1 MIRLLIVTTSYPR
14 RNDGTEAAGSFVE
27 DFAIALSKIC
37 SVAVVAPGLEVG
49 VADTTDKYEVYRFR
63 SPEQALSTLS
73 PLNPFHWVSILSTL
87 FSGQSTCHQAVKEF
101 KPTHILALW
110 ALPSGYWAARAGK
123 RHNIPYSTWA
133 LGSDIWSMGK
143 IPLVRSI
150 LKKTLEN
157 AKIQFADG
165 FQLSQDV
172 TKISGKP
179 CHFLPSTRQLN
190 KSDHALRT
198 SPPYRLSFLGRWHQ
212 NKGIEILLDALA
224 LLSDDDWE
232 KIESVR
238 IEGGGPLHDLVHDK
252 GLKLTAAGYPVTVG
266 TYLNREDAQALFVNT
281 DFLIIPS
288 RIESIPVVF
297 SDAMQSGCPVIVTPV
312 GDLPK
317 LIAEYGCGVLSD
329 AVSAVAISG
338 AIRNALES
346 APCVYESQLEAA
358 CSAFDIQASAN
369 TCTKLL
375 NSEYVEK
382 IN

>member
-1 MIRLLIVTTSYPR
+1 MRLLIVTTSYPR

-37 SVAVVAPGLEVG
+37 NVAVVAPGLEVG
-49 VADTTDKYEVYRFR
+49 LEDATDSFEVYRFR
-63 SPEQALSTLS
+63 SPEQALSTLN
-73 PLNPFHWVSILSTL
+73 PLNPLHWVSILSTL
-87 FSGQSTCHQAVKEF
+87 VSGQSTCHRAVEEF
-101 KPTHILALW
+101 KPNHILALW

-123 RHNIPYSTWA
+123 RHHIPYSTWA
-133 LGSDIWSMGK
+133 LGSDVWSLGK

-172 TKISGKP
+172 SQISGKA
-179 CHFLPSTRQLN
+179 CHFLPSTRQL
-190 KSDHALRT
+190 KKIDRVLRT
-198 SPPYRLSFLGRWHQ
+198 SPPYRLSFLGRWHP
-212 NKGIEILLDALA
+212 NKGVDILLDALE

-232 KIESVR
+232 KVESIR
-238 IEGGGPLHDLVHDK
+238 IEGGGALHDLVHEK
-252 GLKLTAAGYPVTVG
+252 VHKLSAAGCPVTVG
-266 TYLNREDAQALFVNT
+266 AYLNREDAQALLVNT

-297 SDAMQSGCPVIVTPV
+297 SDAMQSICPVIVTPV

-317 LIAEYGCGVLSD
+317 LIGKYGCGVLSET
-329 AVSAVAISG
+329 VSAVAISA
-338 AIRNALES
+338 AIREALES
-346 APCVYESQLEAA
+346 APYVYKSEIEEA

-369 TCTKLL
+369 ACTKLL
-375 NSEYVEK
+375 GSEYAEK